1 MPIYKKYNQQ
11 QLDLQFNNRYH
22 VPDFETYLKRWENLS
37 RESELK
43 HPIIKDLHYGNLSRE
58 RLDVWP
64 SPKPHSKTLVFIHG
78 GYWQLFDKSSFYF
91 IAAAFAQYDITTV
104 LLNYPLS
111 PANSMDQIV
120 ASCRKAISWLKDN
133 LAELGGDPNQIYVA
147 GHSAGAHLA
156 TMLIAGDNAESN
168 AISLKGICAI
178 SGIYNLIPIQL
189 SKINTVL
196 KMNKVMANSNS
207 PAFFTPLIS
216 CPLLIAVGA
225 QETEEFKDQSKE
237 LYSSWQNKTKS
248 KYIELAGLNHFS
260 ILDALYHT
268 DSLLHKAVCK
278 LMEV

>member
-11 QLDLQFNNRYH
+11 QLDLQYNNRFH

-37 RESELK
+37 RAAELK
-43 HPIIKDLHYGNLSRE
+43 HHIIKDLHYGNLSRE
-58 RLDVWP
+58 RLDVLP

-111 PANSMDQIV
+111 PADSMDQIV
-120 ASCRKAISWLKDN
+120 TSCRKALSWLKDN
-133 LAELGGDPNQIYVA
+133 LAELGGDPNQIYLA

-156 TMLIAGDNAESN
+156 AMLITRDNPESN

-196 KMNKVMANSNS
+196 KMNKVMVNKNS

-216 CPLLIAVGA
+216 CPLLITVGA
-225 QETEEFKDQSKE
+225 QETEEFKEQSKE
-237 LYSSWQNKTKS
+237 LYHNWQNKTKS
-248 KYIELAGLNHFS
+248 THIELAGLNHFS
-260 ILDALYHT
+260 ILDSLYHS
-268 DSLLHKAVCK
+268 DSLLHKALCK
-278 LMEV
+278 LIEV

>member
-11 QLDLQFNNRYH
+11 QLDLQYNNRFH

-37 RESELK
+37 SEAELK

-58 RLDVWP
+58 RLDVLP

-111 PANSMDQIV
+111 PVDSMDQIV
-120 ASCRKAISWLKDN
+120 SSCHKAISWLKDN
-133 LAELGGDPNQIYVA
+133 LAELGGDPEQIYVA

-156 TMLIAGDNAESN
+156 AMLIIGGNPESN
-168 AISLKGICAI
+168 SISLKGICAI

-196 KMNKVMANSNS
+196 KMDKVMAKSNS

-216 CPLLIAVGA
+216 CPLLITVGA

-237 LYSSWQNKTKS
+237 LYRNWQNKIKS
-248 KYIELAGLNHFS
+248 THIELAGLNHFS
-260 ILDALYHT
+260 ILDSLCHT